1 MKQGTIYIQDQKR
14 ESLVKGGAAA
24 FLLAGLWASTL
35 LPGYEV
41 LVLAVLVIW
50 AVGLT
55 WMMKLAEK
63 KSWFHKAASWTLTD
77 TELTIDG
84 QSFSRDR
91 ITKVTCLPKAGL
103 QRKSLKCWVL
113 TVETWEKSYQWFS
126 QTQFG
131 DSNAS
136 IQSLQQ
142 LGNELGC
149 SYPFFTP
156 EG

>member
-1 MKQGTIYIQDQKR
+1 MKG
-14 ESLVKGGAAA
+14 SAAA

-50 AVGLT
+50 VVGLK
-55 WMMKLAEK
+55 WMMKLAEQ
-63 KSWFHKAASWTLTD
+63 KSWFHKTASWTLT
-77 TELTIDG
+77 ESQLIIDG
-84 QSFSRDR
+84 QSFSCDR
-91 ITKVTCLPKAGL
+91 ITKVTCLPKSGL
-103 QRKSLKCWVL
+103 QRKTLKSWVL

-131 DSNAS
+131 DSKAS

-149 SYPFFTP
+149 SYPFFMQ

>member
-14 ESLVKGGAAA
+14 ESLVRGGAAI

-35 LPGYEV
+35 MPGYEM
-41 LVLAVLVIW
+41 LVLAVLVVW
-50 AVGLT
+50 VVGLK
-55 WMMKLAEK
+55 WMMKSAEK
-63 KSWFHKAASWTLTD
+63 KSWFHKTAAWTLTE

-91 ITKVTCLPKAGL
+91 ITKVTCLPKSGL
-103 QRKSLKCWVL
+103 QRKSLRSWVL
-113 TVETWEKSYQWFS
+113 TVETWEKSYRWVS

-131 DSNAS
+131 DSKAS

-149 SYPFFTP
+149 SYPFFMQ